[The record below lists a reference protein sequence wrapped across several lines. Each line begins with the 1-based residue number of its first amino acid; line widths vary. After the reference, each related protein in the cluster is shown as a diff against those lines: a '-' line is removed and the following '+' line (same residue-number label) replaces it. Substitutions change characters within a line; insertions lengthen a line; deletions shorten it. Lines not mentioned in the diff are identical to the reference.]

1 ISRERK
7 RTASDFFMFGA
18 LCRPPR
24 ISVAARPVERGF
36 LSMNRTN
43 SERALPLKA
52 AEDRR
57 TPRHWR
63 VGHGRARFRKILR
76 RPCGALDCPDRFIVP
91 MHGTKV
97 VGLPEASSVPRRRA
111 WISRRRL

>member
-1 ISRERK
+1 MNLTWER
-7 RTASDFFMFGA
+7 RRLAG
-18 LCRPPR
+18 
-24 ISVAARPVERGF
+24 VNVEAFHEPHEFRS
-36 LSMNRTN
+36 LS
-43 SERALPLKA
+43 LKA

-63 VGHGRARFRKILR
+63 VGHSRAHFRKVLR
-76 RPCGALDCPDRFIVP
+76 RPCGALDCPDRFKVP